1 MKLMRTDRA
10 LGRLAIPKLVRIKL
24 AKLAKPAKMRP
35 PMRFEDVD
43 DPLTEDQVDDAKG
56 VLKGD
61 AGAQATVAMSATL
74 AALKKRREDEN
85 ASRALTTDGAFY
97 CNLIFD
103 TREQKV
109 AFLTAFEQRFS
120 CRFEGDIFIDGRI
133 MADALGIAI
142 PEVKAKMP
150 GLFRIDQKYAAM
162 TMGEDD

>member
-24 AKLAKPAKMRP
+24 AKPAKVRP

-43 DPLTEDQVDDAKG
+43 DPLSPEQIDEARG
-56 VLKGD
+56 VIVGD

-97 CNLIFD
+97 CVLIFD
-103 TREQKV
+103 TRDQKM
-109 AFLTAFEQRFS
+109 AWLKAKGLDQ
-120 CRFEGDIFIDGRI
+120 EGDIFVDGRKV
-133 MADALGIAI
+133 ADVDGIAI